1 MNIAFREKYGD
12 FQAYYYGVYF
22 EIRDGLNKSA
32 PLLGVFYESKEYIF
46 RSSGRHMW
54 LKLHGSY
61 FVEDD
66 FHANYTVKQ
75 MNVTGMCF
83 FFYVKCNS
91 HLKN

>member
-1 MNIAFREKYGD
+1 MNIAFLEKYGF

-32 PLLGVFYESKEYIF
+32 YLLGVFYEGKEYIF

-54 LKLHGSY
+54 LKLHGLY
-61 FVEDD
+61 FVEDDD

-83 FFYVKCNS
+83 FMRSVIPI
-91 HLKN
+91 